1 MTPPTYS
8 LLIVEQSL
16 AIQEQYKRDL
26 QVNSSCNYQWL
37 AATSIAAGVALC
49 RTRAIDAV
57 LLGESFSNINGL
69 TFLETWSDRS
79 PVGRPNN
86 VVMIAATVD
95 ASVAVSAIKLGA
107 EDYLVQPVTPERL
120 QAAVQRAI
128 QTAETARPQWQA
140 KRDRFQTYIDNMLDC
155 VAICSAIRNATGKIV
170 DFRFDYLNPSALA
183 TEQMV
188 DAEVGRTMC
197 EVLPASREIGLFD
210 ECCRVVETGEP
221 LIKENLIFSNRVGAR
236 RLKDAYDMRV
246 NKLEDGIVGTW
257 RDVTDRKQA
266 ELDLQLAHQQARE
279 AQNHLNVGIQVAGV
293 GLARFD
299 YDADR
304 VTLSP
309 QAAAMFGFTAD
320 TQHVSIADVYATF
333 HPDERAELL
342 ESLEQVLNPE
352 STGWFARDHRVVW
365 PNHEVHW
372 LRVHKQI
379 LFDRSSPISRPTYAV
394 LAAIDV
400 TDRKRTE
407 EASRQSE
414 SQTRRI
420 LNGLFS
426 FVGIMTP
433 DGTLIE
439 ANRTALE
446 AARLTPE
453 DVLGKPV
460 PDTYWWSYD
469 ATIQAQ
475 LWTAIHQAAAGA
487 TVRYDVLVRLASDH
501 FITIDF
507 GLMPL
512 FDAAGQVEFLVP
524 SGIDITDRKR
534 AEAALEDSMAQI
546 KDYVERMTLAL
557 DAAKMASWYWDLITG
572 EITWSSYYE
581 ILWGYQPGTH
591 NRRYEDW
598 SRRVHPD
605 DLPRVEAAI
614 DMAKQ
619 AKTDFLEEYRVIWAD
634 GTLRWV
640 SGFGRFYFNNEG
652 EPYRMIGTVQD
663 ITDRKEIEA
672 TLDLNEE
679 QLRLATEAVDLG
691 LWFWHLSDDRLIWTA
706 CCKRLFGLDADTEI
720 TYDLFLATLHPDDRD
735 RTHTAVQRAIN
746 EKTSYTMEYRTVWSD
761 RSIHWILAQGRVF
774 YDNQSQPIRMI
785 GTAQDITAQKQA
797 EVMLQG
803 YADELNQ
810 INTQLME
817 TTEIVTQRNQELDQ
831 YAYIVSH
838 DLKAPLRAISNLSH
852 WIEEDLQGTMSTEVQ
867 AQMALLRSRVR
878 RMETMIN
885 GLLDYA
891 RIGRSDSVVD
901 TVAVEELLLEVIDT
915 VGLPA
920 TFTVTLAPNLP
931 TFETKRLLLLQ
942 VFTNLIG
949 NAAKHHDRA
958 DGSVHISATDRA
970 NFYEFT
976 IADDGP
982 GIRQEYQN
990 KIFTIFH
997 TASSKK
1003 HQDSTGVGLAIVKKI
1018 VETEGGTI
1026 WLESQVGQGT
1036 LFYFTWP
1043 K

>member
-1 MTPPTYS
+1 MTLPTYC
-8 LLIVEQSL
+8 LLIVEQSTTVRD
-16 AIQEQYKRDL
+16 QYQRDL
-26 QVNSSCNYQWL
+26 QASSICNYQCL
-37 AATSIAAGVALC
+37 AATSIESGVELC
-49 RTRAIDAV
+49 GTSAIDVV
-57 LLGESFSNINGL
+57 LLGESLANLKGL
-69 TFLETWSDRS
+69 TFLEALSHRD
-79 PVGRPNN
+79 PVSRPG

-120 QAAVQRAI
+120 QSAVQSAI
-128 QTAETARPQWQA
+128 ETARSQWQSE
-140 KRDRFQTYIDNMLDC
+140 RDRFQICIDNMLDC
-155 VAICSAIRNATGKIV
+155 VAICSAIRDATGKIV
-170 DFRFDYLNPSALA
+170 DFRFDYLNPGALA
-183 TEQMV
+183 TEQMGG
-188 DAEVGRTMC
+188 AEVGLNMC
-197 EVLPASREIGLFD
+197 EVLPASRETGLFD
-210 ECCRVVETGEP
+210 EYCEVVESGKP
-221 LIKENLIFSNRVGAR
+221 LVKENLIYSDMLGTQ
-236 RLKDAYDMRV
+236 RLTRAYDLRV
-246 NKLEDGIVGTW
+246 SQLGDGIVGAW

-266 ELDLQLAHQQARE
+266 ELDLKLAHQQAQE
-279 AQNHLNVGIQVAGV
+279 AQNQLNIGIQVAGV

-309 QAAAMFGFTAD
+309 QTAAMFGFAAD
-320 TQHVSIADVYATF
+320 TVEVSIADMYATF
-333 HPDERAELL
+333 HPDERAELV
-342 ESLEQVLNPE
+342 ETIEQVLNPE

-365 PNHEVHW
+365 PNQEVRW
-372 LRVHKQI
+372 LRVHKQV
-379 LFDRSSPISRPTYAV
+379 LFDRSSPISRATYGV

-400 TDRKRTE
+400 TDPKRTE
-407 EASRQSE
+407 EVSRQSE
-414 SQTRRI
+414 FQIRRI
-420 LNGLFS
+420 LNGLLS

-469 ATIQAQ
+469 PAIQAQ

-487 TVRYDVLVRLASDH
+487 TVRYDVVVRLAADY

-507 GLMPL
+507 TLAPL
-512 FDAAGQVEFLVP
+512 FDESGQVELLIP
-524 SGIDITDRKR
+524 SGIDITERKR
-534 AEAALEDSMAQI
+534 AEAALKDSMAQI

-581 ILWGYQPGTH
+581 ILWGYQPGTA

-598 SRRVHPD
+598 SRRVHPE

-614 DMAKQ
+614 EMAKQ

-640 SGFGRFYFNNEG
+640 AGFGRFYFNNEG
-652 EPYRMIGTVQD
+652 EPYRMMGTVQD

-672 TLDLNEE
+672 TLDLSEQ
-679 QLRLATEAVDLG
+679 QLRMATEAVDLG
-691 LWFWHLSDDRLIWTA
+691 LWFWHLSDDRLVWTA

-720 TYDLFLATLHPDDRD
+720 TYERFLAALHPQDRD
-735 RTHTAVQRAIN
+735 RTHAAVQRAITD
-746 EKTSYTMEYRTVWSD
+746 KTAYRIEYRTVWSD
-761 RSIHWILAQGRVF
+761 QSIHWILAQAQVS
-774 YDNQSQPIRMI
+774 YDNQDRPIRMI
-785 GTAQDITAQKQA
+785 GTAQDITLQKQA
-797 EVMLQG
+797 ESMLQG

-810 INTQLME
+810 INTQLVE
-817 TTEIVTQRNQELDQ
+817 TTEVVTQRNQELDQ

-852 WIEEDLQGTMSTEVQ
+852 WIEEDLQGTMSADVQ
-867 AQMALLRSRVR
+867 AQMALLRSRVS

-891 RIGRSDSVVD
+891 RVGRSDSTID
-901 TVAVEELLLEVIDT
+901 TVAVEELLLEVLDT
-915 VGLPA
+915 VGLPSP
-920 TFTVTLAPNLP
+920 FTVTLAPNLP
-931 TFETKRLLLLQ
+931 TFDTKRLLLLQ

-949 NAAKHHDRA
+949 NAAKHHDRV
-958 DGSVHISATDRA
+958 DGSVHISVADRG
-970 NFYEFT
+970 NFYEFAV
-976 IADDGP
+976 ADDGP
-982 GIRQEYQN
+982 GIGREYQD
-990 KIFTIFH
+990 KIFTIFQ
-997 TASSKK
+997 TASTKK
-1003 HQDSTGVGLAIVKKI
+1003 QHDSTGIGLAIVKKI
-1018 VETEGGTI
+1018 VETEGGAI
-1026 WLESQVGQGT
+1026 WLESQVGQGAT
-1036 LFYFTWP
+1036 FYFTWP

>member
-1 MTPPTYS
+1 MTFPTYC
-8 LLIVEQSL
+8 LLIVEQSPTVRD
-16 AIQEQYKRDL
+16 QYQRDL
-26 QVNSSCNYQWL
+26 QANSTCNYQCL
-37 AATSIAAGVALC
+37 AATSIESGVELC
-49 RTRAIDAV
+49 GASAIDVV
-57 LLGESFSNINGL
+57 LLGESLANLKGL
-69 TFLETWSDRS
+69 TFLEALSHRD
-79 PVGRPNN
+79 PVNRPG

-120 QAAVQRAI
+120 QAAVRSAI
-128 QTAETARPQWQA
+128 ETARSQWPSE
-140 KRDRFQTYIDNMLDC
+140 RDRFQICIDNMLDC
-155 VAICSAIRNATGKIV
+155 VAICSAIRDATGKIV
-170 DFRFDYLNPSALA
+170 DFRFDYLNPGALA
-183 TEQMV
+183 TDQMGG
-188 DAEVGRTMC
+188 AEVGLKMC
-197 EVLPASREIGLFD
+197 EVLPASRETGLFD
-210 ECCRVVETGEP
+210 EYCQVVESGKP
-221 LIKENLIFSNRVGAR
+221 LTKENLIYSDMLGPQ
-236 RLKDAYDMRV
+236 RLTHAYDLRV
-246 NKLEDGIVGTW
+246 SKLGDGIVGAW

-266 ELDLQLAHQQARE
+266 ELDLKLAHQQAQE
-279 AQNHLNVGIQVAGV
+279 AQNQSNIGIQVAGV

-299 YDADR
+299 YDSDR

-309 QAAAMFGFTAD
+309 QAAAMFGFAAD
-320 TQHVSIADVYATF
+320 TVEVSIADMYATF
-333 HPDERAELL
+333 HPDERAELV
-342 ESLEQVLNPE
+342 ETIEQVLNPE

-365 PNHEVHW
+365 PNQEVRW
-372 LRVHKQI
+372 LRVHKQV
-379 LFDRSSPISRPTYAV
+379 LFDRSSPISRPTYGV
-394 LAAIDV
+394 LAASDV
-400 TDRKRTE
+400 TEAKRTE

-414 SQTRRI
+414 FQIRRI
-420 LNGLFS
+420 LNGLLS

-439 ANRTALE
+439 ANRPALE

-469 ATIQAQ
+469 AAIQAQ

-487 TVRYDVLVRLASDH
+487 TVRYDVVVRLAADH

-507 GLMPL
+507 TLAPL
-512 FDAAGQVEFLVP
+512 FDESGQVELLIP
-524 SGIDITDRKR
+524 SGIDITERKR
-534 AEAALEDSMAQI
+534 AEAALKDSMAQI

-557 DAAKMASWYWDLITG
+557 DTAKMASWYWDLITG
-572 EITWSSYYE
+572 EITWSSYHE
-581 ILWGYQPGTH
+581 TLWDYQLGIH

-614 DMAKQ
+614 EMAKQ

-640 SGFGRFYFNNEG
+640 VGFGRFYFNNEG
-652 EPYRMIGTVQD
+652 EPYRMMGTVQD

-672 TLDLNEE
+672 TLDLSEQ
-679 QLRLATEAVDLG
+679 QLRMATEAVDLG
-691 LWFWHLSDDRLIWTA
+691 LWFWHLSDDRLVWTA
-706 CCKRLFGLDADTEI
+706 CCKRLFGLDADTEM
-720 TYDLFLATLHPDDRD
+720 TYERFLAALHPQDRD
-735 RTHTAVQRAIN
+735 RTHAAVQLAITD
-746 EKTSYTMEYRTVWSD
+746 KTAYRIEYRTVWSD
-761 RSIHWILAQGRVF
+761 QSIHWILAQAQVS
-774 YDNQSQPIRMI
+774 YDNQDRPIRMV
-785 GTAQDITAQKQA
+785 GTAQDITLQKQA
-797 EVMLQG
+797 EAMLQG

-810 INTQLME
+810 INTQLVE
-817 TTEIVTQRNQELDQ
+817 TTEVVTQRNQELDQ

-852 WIEEDLQGTMSTEVQ
+852 WIEEDLQGTMSADVQ
-867 AQMALLRSRVR
+867 AQMALLRSRVC

-915 VGLPA
+915 VSLPA

-931 TFETKRLLLLQ
+931 TFDTKRLLLLQ

-949 NAAKHHDRA
+949 NAAKHHDRV
-958 DGSVHISATDRA
+958 DGSVHISVADRG
-970 NFYEFT
+970 NFYEFAV
-976 IADDGP
+976 ADDGP
-982 GIRQEYQN
+982 GIGREYQD

-1003 HQDSTGVGLAIVKKI
+1003 QQDSTGVGLAIVKKI
-1018 VETEGGTI
+1018 VETEGGAV
-1026 WLESQVGQGT
+1026 WLESQVWQGT
-1036 LFYFTWP
+1036 TFYFTWP